1 MNAKKVEKTITIQDL
16 LTAKD
21 SDALISKLSY
31 EEGVALAE
39 ELLQSVEMGNLPLEQ
54 SIVSYEKGMM
64 LLKHL
69 QSKLTEA
76 EERLKLLSEKDG
88 EIVVEEI

>member
-16 LTAKD
+16 LEAKGD
-21 SDALISKLSY
+21 TLISKLSY
-31 EEGVALAE
+31 EDGVALAE
-39 ELLQSVEMGNLPLEQ
+39 ELLQNVEMGNLPLEQ

-69 QSKLTEA
+69 QSKLNEA

-88 EIVVEEI
+88 EIVVEEV